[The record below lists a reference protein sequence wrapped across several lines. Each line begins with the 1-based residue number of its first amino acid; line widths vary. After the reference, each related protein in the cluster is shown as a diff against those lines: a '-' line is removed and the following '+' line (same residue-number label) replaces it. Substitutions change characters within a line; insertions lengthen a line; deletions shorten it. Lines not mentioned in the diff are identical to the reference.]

1 MSAHSGLG
9 RPPRY
14 LTIAWDA
21 VRTRAGI
28 TRSQAWERQ
37 QRITAELMERGYTA
51 KQIYQ
56 SRLDNPYMSDEAREI
71 LLNEIRRRGAT
82 TPGRKERKP

>member
-37 QRITAELMERGYTA
+37 HRITAELTARGYTT
-51 KQIYQ
+51 KQIYL
-56 SRLDNPYMSDEAREI
+56 SRLDNPYMSEEAREV
-71 LLNEIRRRGAT
+71 LLNEIGRRSANT
-82 TPGRKERKP
+82 RKEQRS